1 MATPYTDDYL
11 NDGRVLI
18 AQLRELGVLVEAESE
33 RLTEC
38 NGGVVITCLD
48 ANQFDDLYSFHASLS
63 PSRRLAPI
71 TSPGGCL
78 CIPCTSPLA
87 NAKVGD
93 QVVSRRL
100 STFADVSLCINEL
113 GIRSAYLY
121 GHFPCKAAFLNGLGV
136 REQLELMVRAKRDL
150 KAEFSTSEQPFV
162 VALMFHAAQPLPGGG
177 FDKRRTYHVPRE
189 RALSWLAETAGSSR

>member
-1 MATPYTDDYL
+1 MGTPYDDRYL
-11 NDGRVLI
+11 IEGGALI
-18 AQLRELGVLVEAESE
+18 AQLRESGVLVEAERE

-48 ANQFDDLYSFHASLS
+48 ANQFDDLYNFHASLS

-87 NAKVGD
+87 NATVGD
-93 QVVSRRL
+93 QTVSRRL
-100 STFADVSLCINEL
+100 STFADVGLCIKEL

-121 GHFPCKAAFLNGLGV
+121 GHFPCKAAFLSGLGV
-136 REQLELMVRAKRDL
+136 QEQLELMVRAKRDL
-150 KAEFSTSEQPFV
+150 KEEFSTPGQPFV
-162 VALMFHAAQPLPGGG
+162 VALMFHAAQPLPDGG
-177 FDKRRTYHVPRE
+177 FGKRRTYHVPRE
-189 RALSWLAETAGSSR
+189 RAMVWLAETAGRPR